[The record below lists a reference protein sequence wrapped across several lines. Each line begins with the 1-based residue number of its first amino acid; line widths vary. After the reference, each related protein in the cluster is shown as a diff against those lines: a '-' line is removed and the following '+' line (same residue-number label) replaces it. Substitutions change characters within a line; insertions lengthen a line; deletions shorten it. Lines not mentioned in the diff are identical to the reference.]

1 MKKILAL
8 ITVLALIAALVVPLA
23 VSAATGPVVTA
34 SPNVEVTA
42 AVVAPTVAVTA
53 PTTGINL
60 GTFVGTGWTN
70 GGAYDWSSAD
80 GTINITPNSY
90 PNATATITVMSGN
103 YGTYGN
109 FTNGCMWD
117 GRYMDRP
124 LYVTVGDGT
133 LNPVGSPSYLGDG
146 SSAVYEITNGAAT
159 YTDTADSAYY
169 SLGAQQYVD
178 SADLAAGP
186 GSYTFYMTVTAQV
199 NY

>member
-8 ITVLALIAALVVPLA
+8 VTVLALIAALVVPMA

-34 SPNVEVTA
+34 APNVEVTA

-53 PTTGINL
+53 PNTGIDL

-70 GGAYDWSSAD
+70 GNNYDWSSND
-80 GTINITPNSY
+80 GTITITPNSY
-90 PNATATITVMSGN
+90 PGATATLTLQSGN

-117 GRYMDRP
+117 GRYMEYP
-124 LYVTVGDGT
+124 VYATFGSGST
-133 LNPVGSPSYLGDG
+133 AVGSASYLGDG
-146 SSAVYEITNGAAT
+146 SSVSTKGGEAT
-159 YTDTADSAYY
+159 FTDTLDSANY

-178 SADLAAGP
+178 SNDLAAGP